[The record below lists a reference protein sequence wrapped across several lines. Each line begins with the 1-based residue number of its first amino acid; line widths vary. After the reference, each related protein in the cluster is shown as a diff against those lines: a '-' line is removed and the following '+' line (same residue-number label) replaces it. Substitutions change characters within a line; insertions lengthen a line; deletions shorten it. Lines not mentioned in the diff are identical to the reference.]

1 MQLSGEDLLKLNVLL
16 HNDIQAIRIHESSM
30 TLYALSADGGEA
42 KIELNPNCKSERYL
56 KQVREM
62 LSGHVLG
69 SPGGYPV
76 FLKRWTRMG
85 QARDDSL
92 ADLLLLGE
100 PEAVVAV
107 ANAPGLTDELARR
120 AWWAD
125 PISENAR
132 RMLANPNV
140 VAGSMGKVLAD
151 FLVEHLAFE
160 SEPLVQIDTVR
171 LVLQP
176 GLIGTQSRNKLWT
189 SGARKNALRVGFLQ
203 AVPDEL
209 PEPQPQRP
217 DFAELE
223 PVLTGLAGTNRL
235 ASLLLRTLGSP
246 GQSFLHAAEGIL
258 HKPANQDVVVALT
271 NTIGNYFADARVVDD
286 FPRDMTLLVQ
296 ESTEA
301 CESQAGSDTEVGK
314 VLAVVPQ
321 LSSTLAAVLALSRI
335 SEEIVT
341 PIFARTTAEGT
352 LMRRKLEP
360 VTAPLFEQLAILR
373 GMR

>member
-1 MQLSGEDLLKLNVLL
+1 VQLSGEDLLKLNVLL
-16 HNDIQAIRIHESSM
+16 HNDIQAVRIHESSM
-30 TLYALSADGGEA
+30 TLYALSASGDEA
-42 KIELNPNCKSERYL
+42 RVDLNPNCNPDRYL
-56 KQVREM
+56 KQVREL

-85 QARDDSL
+85 QAKDESL

-140 VAGSMGKVLAD
+140 VAGEMGRVLAD

-176 GLIGTQSRNKLWT
+176 GLVSDEVRDKLWT

-203 AVPDEL
+203 ATPHDL
-209 PEPQPQRP
+209 PESQPRHA
-217 DFAELE
+217 DFTEIERA
-223 PVLTGLAGTNRL
+223 LAPLSEGNRL
-235 ASLLLRTLGSP
+235 AALVLQTLDSP
-246 GQSFLHAAEGIL
+246 GQSFLHAVDGIL
-258 HKPANQDVVVALT
+258 RKPANQDVVVALT
-271 NTIGNYFADARVVDD
+271 NTIGAYFADARQVED
-286 FPRDMTLLVQ
+286 FPRDINDLIGQARTGVDTANNNEIADILDVAPEMMPVISALLV
-296 ESTEA
+296 
-301 CESQAGSDTEVGK
+301 
-314 VLAVVPQ
+314 
-321 LSSTLAAVLALSRI
+321 LSRI

-341 PIFARTTAEGT
+341 PIFAKTTAEGT

-360 VTAPLFEQLAILR
+360 VTAPLFEQIANLR
-373 GMR
+373 

>member
-16 HNDIQAIRIHESSM
+16 HNDIHAVRIHESSM
-30 TLYALSADGGEA
+30 TLYALSAGGDEA
-42 KIELNPNCKSERYL
+42 RVELNPNCKADRYL
-56 KQVREM
+56 RQVREM

-107 ANAPGLTDELARR
+107 TNAPGLTDELARR

-140 VAGSMGKVLAD
+140 VAGDMGKILAD

-160 SEPLVQIDTVR
+160 TEPLVQIDTVR

-176 GLIGTQSRNKLWT
+176 GLISDEARNKLWT

-203 AVPDEL
+203 ATPDALPEQQPAYAGFDEL
-209 PEPQPQRP
+209 KP
-217 DFAELE
+217 ALE
-223 PVLTGLAGTNRL
+223 PLAVQNRF
-235 ASLLLRTLGSP
+235 ARALLKIFSP
-246 GQSFLHAAEGIL
+246 EGQSYLHTVEGIL
-258 HKPANQDVVVALT
+258 RKPANQDVVVALT
-271 NTIGNYFADARVVDD
+271 NTIGAYFTDTRIEQT
-286 FPRDMTLLVQ
+286 FPRDIGQLV
-296 ESTEA
+296 SDSAAATKNGDIDM
-301 CESQAGSDTEVGK
+301 AG
-314 VLAVVPQ
+314 L
-321 LSSTLAAVLALSRI
+321 LAAMPDLEPALAAMLVLSRI
-335 SEEIVT
+335 SDEIVT
-341 PIFARTTAEGT
+341 PIFAKTTAEGT
-352 LMRRKLEP
+352 LMRKKLEP
-360 VTAPLFEQLAILR
+360 VTAPLFEQIAILR
-373 GMR
+373 GQQP

>member
-1 MQLSGEDLLKLNVLL
+1 VQLSGEDLLKLNVLL
-16 HNDIQAIRIHESSM
+16 HNDIQAVRIHESSM
-30 TLYALSADGGEA
+30 TLYALSASGDEA
-42 KIELNPNCKSERYL
+42 KVDLNPNCKPDRYL
-56 KQVREM
+56 KQVREL

-85 QARDDSL
+85 QAKDESL

-140 VAGSMGKVLAD
+140 VSGKMGRVLAD

-160 SEPLVQIDTVR
+160 TEPLVQIDTVR

-176 GLIGTQSRNKLWT
+176 GLVSDEIRKKLWT
-189 SGARKNALRVGFLQ
+189 GGARKNALRVGFLQ
-203 AVPDEL
+203 AIPDEL
-209 PEPQPQRP
+209 PEPQPQHVA
-217 DFAELE
+217 FAELE
-223 PVLTGLAGTNRL
+223 QALQPVARHNQLAAL
-235 ASLLLRTLGSP
+235 ILRTLDSA
-246 GQSFLHAAEGIL
+246 GQSYLYAVEGIL
-258 HKPANQDVVVALT
+258 RKPANQDVVVALT
-271 NTIGNYFADARVVDD
+271 NTIGAYFADARQVDI
-286 FPRDMTLLVQ
+286 FPRDINDLIEQSKAGSVATDNNEIAEIHEAAPNLAPVITALLV
-296 ESTEA
+296 
-301 CESQAGSDTEVGK
+301 
-314 VLAVVPQ
+314 
-321 LSSTLAAVLALSRI
+321 LSRI

-341 PIFARTTAEGT
+341 PVFAKTTAEGT

-360 VTAPLFEQLAILR
+360 ITAPLFEQIANLR
-373 GMR
+373 

>member
-1 MQLSGEDLLKLNVLL
+1 VQLSGEDLLKLNVLL
-16 HNDIQAIRIHESSM
+16 HNDIHAVRIHESSM
-30 TLYALSADGGEA
+30 TLYALSASGDEA
-42 KIELNPNCKSERYL
+42 KVELNPNCNPDRYL
-56 KQVREM
+56 KQVREL

-85 QARDDSL
+85 QAKDESL

-107 ANAPGLTDELARR
+107 ANAPGLTNELARR

-140 VAGSMGKVLAD
+140 VAGDMGRVLAD

-160 SEPLVQIDTVR
+160 SEPGVQIDTVR

-176 GLIGTQSRNKLWT
+176 GLVDEEVKNKLWA
-189 SGARKNALRVGFLQ
+189 SGARKNTLRVGFLQ
-203 AVPDEL
+203 ATPDTL
-209 PEPQPQRP
+209 PEPQPP
-217 DFAELE
+217 HPVFTELE
-223 PVLTGLAGTNRL
+223 QTLAPLASANRL
-235 ASLLLRTLGSP
+235 AALILRTLDSP
-246 GQSFLHAAEGIL
+246 GQSYLHAMEGIL
-258 HKPANQDVVVALT
+258 RKPANQDVVVALT
-271 NTIGNYFADARVVDD
+271 NTIGSYFADARQAEN
-286 FPRDMTLLVQ
+286 FPRDINDLIEQSEAASTSTTGPASGEIAEILQIAPQAGPVITALLV
-296 ESTEA
+296 
-301 CESQAGSDTEVGK
+301 
-314 VLAVVPQ
+314 
-321 LSSTLAAVLALSRI
+321 LSRI

-341 PIFARTTAEGT
+341 PVFAKTTAEGT

-360 VTAPLFEQLAILR
+360 ITAPLFEQIAKLR
-373 GMR
+373 

>member
-1 MQLSGEDLLKLNVLL
+1 VQLSGEDLLKLNVLL
-16 HNDIQAIRIHESSM
+16 HNDIHAVRIHESSM
-30 TLYALSADGGEA
+30 TLFALSASGDEA
-42 KIELNPNCKSERYL
+42 RVELNPNCNPDRYL
-56 KQVREM
+56 KQVREL

-85 QARDDSL
+85 QAKDESL

-140 VAGSMGKVLAD
+140 VAGEMGRVLAD

-160 SEPLVQIDTVR
+160 TEPLVQIDTVR

-176 GLIGTQSRNKLWT
+176 GLVSNEIKTKLWA

-203 AVPDEL
+203 ATPDEL
-209 PEPQPQRP
+209 PEPQPQHSI
-217 DFAELE
+217 FADVE
-223 PVLTGLAGTNRL
+223 PSLAPLAENNRL
-235 ASLLLRTLGSP
+235 ASLILRVLDSP
-246 GQSFLHAAEGIL
+246 GQSYLHAVEGIL
-258 HKPANQDVVVALT
+258 RKPANQDVVVALT
-271 NTIGNYFADARVVDD
+271 NTIGAYFADARQVEN
-286 FPRDMTLLVQ
+286 FPRDINDLIEQSKTA
-296 ESTEA
+296 SASGTDN
-301 CESQAGSDTEVGK
+301 QAIAEIQQ
-314 VLAVVPQ
+314 AAPQ
-321 LSSTLAAVLALSRI
+321 LAPAITALMVLSRI

-341 PIFARTTAEGT
+341 PVFAKTTAEGT

-360 VTAPLFEQLAILR
+360 ITSPLFEQIENLR
-373 GMR
+373 

>member
-1 MQLSGEDLLKLNVLL
+1 VQLSGEDLLKLNVLL
-16 HNDIQAIRIHESSM
+16 HNDIHAVRIHESSM
-30 TLYALSADGGEA
+30 TLYALSASGDEA
-42 KIELNPNCKSERYL
+42 KVELNPNCNPDRYL
-56 KQVREM
+56 KQVREL

-85 QARDDSL
+85 QAKDESL

-107 ANAPGLTDELARR
+107 ANAPGLTNELARR

-140 VAGSMGKVLAD
+140 VAGDMGPVLAD

-160 SEPLVQIDTVR
+160 SEPMVQIDTVR

-176 GLIGTQSRNKLWT
+176 GLVNEAVKNKLWT

-203 AVPDEL
+203 ASPDTL
-209 PEPQPQRP
+209 PESQPQRP
-217 DFAELE
+217 DFAEIE
-223 PVLTGLAGTNRL
+223 KSLAPIAESNRL
-235 ASLLLRTLGSP
+235 AMLIMHTLDSG
-246 GQSFLHAAEGIL
+246 GQSFLNAVAGIL
-258 HKPANQDVVVALT
+258 RKPANQDVVVALT
-271 NTIGNYFADARVVDD
+271 NTIGTYFAAARQADD
-286 FPRDMTLLVQ
+286 FPRDINDLIEQSETAWTDANGNKEIAELKQ
-296 ESTEA
+296 HA
-301 CESQAGSDTEVGK
+301 PH
-314 VLAVVPQ
+314 LAPVI
-321 LSSTLAAVLALSRI
+321 TAVFVLSRI

-341 PIFARTTAEGT
+341 PIFAKTTAEGT

-360 VTAPLFEQLAILR
+360 VTAPLFEQIAKLR
-373 GMR
+373 

>member
-16 HNDIQAIRIHESSM
+16 HNDIHAIRIHESSM
-30 TLYALSADGGEA
+30 TLYALSAGGDEA
-42 KIELNPNCKSERYL
+42 RVELSPNCNADRYL

-92 ADLLLLGE
+92 ADLLMLGE

-125 PISENAR
+125 PISDNAR

-140 VAGSMGKVLAD
+140 VAGDMGKILAD

-160 SEPLVQIDTVR
+160 TEPSVQIDTVR

-176 GLIGTQSRNKLWT
+176 GLISDEARNKLW
-189 SGARKNALRVGFLQ
+189 SGGARKNALRVGFLQ
-203 AVPDEL
+203 ATPDALPEQQPAHPGYDEL
-209 PEPQPQRP
+209 KPILDPLAAQNRFARVLQKIISPE
-217 DFAELE
+217 
-223 PVLTGLAGTNRL
+223 
-235 ASLLLRTLGSP
+235 
-246 GQSFLHAAEGIL
+246 GQGYLHAVEGIL
-258 HKPANQDVVVALT
+258 RKPANQDVVVALT
-271 NTIGNYFADARVVDD
+271 NTIGSYFADARIRQS
-286 FPRDMTLLVQ
+286 FPRDIDQLVA
-296 ESTEA
+296 ESTTATENTDGELASLLSAIPDLKDSLEA
-301 CESQAGSDTEVGK
+301 ML
-314 VLAVVPQ
+314 VLA
-321 LSSTLAAVLALSRI
+321 RI

-352 LMRRKLEP
+352 LMRKKLEP
-360 VTAPLFEQLAILR
+360 VTTPLFEQIEKLR
-373 GMR
+373 GNA

>member
-1 MQLSGEDLLKLNVLL
+1 MQLSGEDQLKLNVLL
-16 HNDIQAIRIHESSM
+16 HNDIQAVRIHESSM
-30 TLYALSADGGEA
+30 TLYALSASGEEA
-42 KIELNPNCKSERYL
+42 KVELNPNCNSDRYL
-56 KQVREM
+56 KQVREL

-85 QARDDSL
+85 QAKDDSL

-100 PEAVVAV
+100 PEAVIAV

-140 VAGSMGKVLAD
+140 VNGEMGRVLAD

-160 SEPLVQIDTVR
+160 TEPLVQIDTVR

-176 GLIGTQSRNKLWT
+176 GLVSDEVRDKLWA

-203 AVPDEL
+203 SIPDDL
-209 PEPQPQRP
+209 PEAQPRHGN
-217 DFAELE
+217 FSELASILQ
-223 PVLTGLAGTNRL
+223 PIAQTNRP
-235 ASLLLRTLGSP
+235 AAVLLRTLDHG

-258 HKPANQDVVVALT
+258 RKPANQDVVVALT
-271 NTIGNYFADARVVDD
+271 NTIGAYFSEVRQTDS
-286 FPRDMTLLVQ
+286 FPRDMSALISETENTINNAGDYPDISGFLEHAPQLEPMLSALLV
-296 ESTEA
+296 
-301 CESQAGSDTEVGK
+301 
-314 VLAVVPQ
+314 LA
-321 LSSTLAAVLALSRI
+321 RI

-341 PIFARTTAEGT
+341 PVFAKTTAEGT

-360 VTAPLFEQLAILR
+360 ITNPLFEQIAQLR
-373 GMR
+373 GL

>member
-1 MQLSGEDLLKLNVLL
+1 VQLSGEDLLKLNVLL
-16 HNDIQAIRIHESSM
+16 HNDIQAVRIHESSM
-30 TLYALSADGGEA
+30 TLYALSASGDEA
-42 KIELNPNCKSERYL
+42 KVELNPNCNPDRYL
-56 KQVREM
+56 KQVREL

-85 QARDDSL
+85 QAKDESL

-107 ANAPGLTDELARR
+107 ANAPGLTNELARR

-132 RMLANPNV
+132 RMLANSNV
-140 VAGSMGKVLAD
+140 VAGEMGRVLAD

-176 GLIGTQSRNKLWT
+176 GLVNDEIRSKLWT

-203 AVPDEL
+203 ATPHEL
-209 PEPQPQRP
+209 PESQPQHASY
-217 DFAELE
+217 AEHEQTLK
-223 PVLTGLAGTNRL
+223 PLTGNSRL
-235 ASLLLRTLGSP
+235 AALILRALDSP
-246 GQSFLHAAEGIL
+246 GQSFLNAVEGIL
-258 HKPANQDVVVALT
+258 RKPANQDVVVALT
-271 NTIGNYFADARVVDD
+271 NTIGAYFSDARQAED
-286 FPRDMTLLVQ
+286 FPRDINALIEQ
-296 ESTEA
+296 
-301 CESQAGSDTEVGK
+301 SQAGIDAANNKEVVEILQVAPG
-314 VLAVVPQ
+314 LAPVITALLV
-321 LSSTLAAVLALSRI
+321 LSRI

-341 PIFARTTAEGT
+341 PIFAKTTAEGT

-360 VTAPLFEQLAILR
+360 VTTPLFEQIANLR
-373 GMR
+373 

>member
-16 HNDIQAIRIHESSM
+16 HNDIQAVRIHESSM
-30 TLYALSADGGEA
+30 TLYALSASGDEA
-42 KIELNPNCKSERYL
+42 RVELNPNCNTDRYL
-56 KQVREM
+56 KQVREL

-85 QARDDSL
+85 QAKDESL

-140 VAGSMGKVLAD
+140 VAGEMGKILAD

-160 SEPLVQIDTVR
+160 TEPLVQIDTVR

-176 GLIGTQSRNKLWT
+176 GLIDEPVRDKLWS

-203 AVPDEL
+203 AIPDQL
-209 PEPQPQRP
+209 PEQQP
-217 DFAELE
+217 AH
-223 PVLTGLAGTNRL
+223 
-235 ASLLLRTLGSP
+235 ASFEDLQATLGPLAERNRFARIALKTLSAN
-246 GQSFLHAAEGIL
+246 GQSYLYAVEGIL
-258 HKPANQDVVVALT
+258 RKPANQDVVVALT
-271 NTIGNYFADARVVDD
+271 NTIGSNFTDAHIGES
-286 FPRDMTLLVQ
+286 FPRDIDQLIA
-296 ESTEA
+296 ESANAIANPDSE
-301 CESQAGSDTEVGK
+301 
-314 VLAVVPQ
+314 LAE
-321 LSSTLAAVLALSRI
+321 LLAAVPELQPIMAALLVLARI
-335 SEEIVT
+335 SDEIVT
-341 PIFARTTAEGT
+341 PIFAKTTAEGT

-360 VTAPLFEQLAILR
+360 ITTPLFEQIAVLR
-373 GMR
+373 GA